1 MARIIESGNGNR
13 RIIKMTTDDIVTIV
27 SEYQRLVPRGTDYE
41 NTRNYLENAV
51 LYIPE
56 DI

>member
-1 MARIIESGNGNR
+1 MARIIESGKGNR

-51 LYIPE
+51 IYVPE